1 MGDMGRGIG
10 SMFQGLAE
18 KGTPMMNLAKGLYS
32 GVQNFLSPMNP
43 MPSIN
48 TGIENLQSGFNNF
61 MQSGQN
67 FNMMLGALT
76 PQQRMVYDQEIMV
89 PGTTRE
95 DAYRKAKGIQRMA
108 MGGISS
114 LN

>member
-1 MGDMGRGIG
+1 
-10 SMFQGLAE
+10 
-18 KGTPMMNLAKGLYS
+18 
-32 GVQNFLSPMNP
+32 MNP

-67 FNMMLGALT
+67 FNMLLAGLN

>member
-1 MGDMGRGIG
+1 
-10 SMFQGLAE
+10 
-18 KGTPMMNLAKGLYS
+18 MNLAKSLYG

-61 MQSGQN
+61 MQSGQD
-67 FNMMLGALT
+67 FNMLLAGLN
-76 PQQRMVYDQEIMV
+76 PQQRMVYDQAIMV

-95 DAYRKAKGIQRMA
+95 DALRKAQNIQRMA